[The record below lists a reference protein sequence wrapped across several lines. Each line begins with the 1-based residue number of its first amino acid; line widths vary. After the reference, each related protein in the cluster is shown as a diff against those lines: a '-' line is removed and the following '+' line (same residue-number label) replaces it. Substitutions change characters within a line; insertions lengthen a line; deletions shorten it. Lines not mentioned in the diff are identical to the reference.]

1 MIEIC
6 TVGGYDEV
14 GKNCTAIK
22 VDNEVI
28 ILDMGLHLDKYIAYT
43 EDEDVYDFSA
53 KKLIEI
59 GAVPDLSFIEEWV
72 PRTKVIIATHAHLD
86 HIGAIPFLSNRFD
99 APIVTTPFAKAVL
112 EAILSDEKIELK
124 NEVKAVNPNSF

>member
-28 ILDMGLHLDKYIAYT
+28 ILDMGLH
-43 EDEDVYDFSA
+43 
-53 KKLIEI
+53 
-59 GAVPDLSFIEEWV
+59 
-72 PRTKVIIATHAHLD
+72 
-86 HIGAIPFLSNRFD
+86 
-99 APIVTTPFAKAVL
+99 
-112 EAILSDEKIELK
+112 
-124 NEVKAVNPNSF
+124 